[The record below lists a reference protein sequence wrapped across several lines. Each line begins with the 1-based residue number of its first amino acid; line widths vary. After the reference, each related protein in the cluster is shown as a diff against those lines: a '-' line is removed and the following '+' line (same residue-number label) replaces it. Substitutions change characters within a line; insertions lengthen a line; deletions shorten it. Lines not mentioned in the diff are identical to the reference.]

1 MAGAED
7 HASPLDVSGIC
18 IITYHVQLTPSIH
31 TPHRIEQLPQAAGP
45 IAARATTSAAA
56 AATAAA
62 DRVIIEWT
70 IARGGSVDGEEGG
83 TDTLGMTMAPKAAGG
98 GGGGGGG
105 PSRPSREGGSRKRT
119 LSYPPPPRRGWGRR
133 SPGGTNHG
141 GELKN
146 ELALSP
152 PSTREMYMTR
162 LQLRCIC
169 RPPLTRDAKMICD
182 ANPVMSLSLVNDNI
196 NS

>member
-1 MAGAED
+1 MNKNDAVPPPPLAGRRVAGAED

-45 IAARATTSAAA
+45 IAARATTSAAEA

-83 TDTLGMTMAPKAAGG
+83 TDTLGMTMATKAAGG
-98 GGGGGGG
+98 GGGGAGGG
-105 PSRPSREGGSRKRT
+105 IATIPRGRIAKADIIIPAATTTGVGKTIAGGVESRR
-119 LSYPPPPRRGWGRR
+119 
-133 SPGGTNHG
+133 
-141 GELKN
+141 
-146 ELALSP
+146 
-152 PSTREMYMTR
+152 
-162 LQLRCIC
+162 
-169 RPPLTRDAKMICD
+169 
-182 ANPVMSLSLVNDNI
+182 
-196 NS
+196 